1 MGQGIQDFYYHA
13 QRRGFARD
21 YQLRVAQIGGTVF
34 NDSDLILIKTATLPS
49 RKIEVHELPFQGLK
63 FNLPGTAVYEGSNNW
78 AVTFHATQ
86 DFGIRNELERLS
98 LNIMDE
104 QKQGPVGRGGV
115 GDMGLPGSER
125 MVQLDLVND
134 KLQIIRTYYLI
145 GCFVVDVGELNY
157 DITGNGKPLEL
168 KATLAY
174 QYWTRAPIKL
184 EGGIFGNIASIADRV
199 NNITNAV
206 GNVARGIGGIFGPS

>member
-1 MGQGIQDFYYHA
+1 MGQGIQDFYYNA

-34 NDSDLILIKTATLPS
+34 NDSDLVMIKTASLPS
-49 RKIEVHELPFQGLK
+49 RKIAVHEIPFQGLN
-63 FNLPGTAVYEGSNNW
+63 FNLPGTVAFEGSNNW
-78 AVTFHATQ
+78 QVTFHATQ

-104 QKQGPVGRGGV
+104 QKSGPIGKGGV
-115 GDMGLPGSER
+115 GNMSLPGSER
-125 MVQLDLVND
+125 MIQLDLVND

-145 GCFVVDVGELNY
+145 GCFVVDLGEINY
-157 DITGNGKPLEL
+157 DLQGSGKPLEI

-174 QYWTRAPIKL
+174 QYWSRAPLKL
-184 EGGIFGNIASIADRV
+184 NGGIFGNIASIADKIG
-199 NNITNAV
+199 NITGAA
-206 GNVARGIGGIFGPS
+206 GGLARGIGGIFGP